1 MHISYNYIY
10 HIDTPMFAPQLPPP
24 YRPRWP
30 PRRSCRGGSDAP
42 RSAGCQKRPSACRK
56 SMGNGCFMM
65 FLGYIYICMIYIY
78 IIVYIILYY
87 IYIYLYIGKFIWK
100 SRNGGVFL
108 KCMGYSGGISWEFN
122 GILPD
127 FNDLFVVFSWERNP
141 PEIEQVLT

>member
-65 FLGYIYICMIYIY
+65 FLGYIYIYMCDIYIY
-78 IIVYIILYY
+78 IIVYIILYIIY
-87 IYIYLYIGKFIWK
+87 IYICI
-100 SRNGGVFL
+100 
-108 KCMGYSGGISWEFN
+108 
-122 GILPD
+122 
-127 FNDLFVVFSWERNP
+127 
-141 PEIEQVLT
+141 